1 MMLRILQFILLLVFC
16 TSFFVFAQTGKIV
29 GKVTDAQSGEVLIG
43 ANVIVQGT
51 NLGAATDI
59 NGEYLILNVPPG
71 SYTIIA
77 RYIGY
82 REMRYENIKV
92 SVNLTTE
99 TNFQLP
105 SETYQTETVIVVAP
119 KPLINKNTT
128 NQTTIL
134 RAEDLE
140 NLPVRGINAI
150 VSYQAGVVSQDGNLY
165 IRGSRSDAVA
175 FYVDGVLVNNPVT
188 GGSQTGIINNAIEEI
203 QVQAGGYSSEF
214 GGANGGIISSTSRS
228 GAETYKFNFEAITD
242 NFAKAGAN
250 LLSGYS
256 YGYSEYTLTASGPL
270 FPDFKNLKFFFAGN
284 NIYQRN
290 PAQYY
295 REYDFKGLTD
305 PSTPSKNPFT
315 GIADTFDVYSPAGV
329 VYNNGANRYQVQG
342 NLTWNI
348 NPFTIKLSANHK
360 WDEYRHWG
368 AVGSA
373 WGTNPATPSYWNTL
387 NRANSIAL
395 VQAYTFIG
403 GLKIT
408 HVINPESFYDA
419 IFNYFDDYSVTMD
432 PIFKHDIT
440 LYGDSIANAQYGR
453 TLRRDGEYLTDLRA
467 FGFNFTRADRPFNN
481 YTKTKY
487 QSYGG
492 KLNFLYQIGKVHEIK
507 TGGEYTYYTIRNYS
521 LAPVQI
527 ADNVRSIA
535 DGDVRGVYDRL
546 DNYGYDV
553 YGNLIDS
560 GPEGP
565 KHPVF
570 AAFYVQDKMEFSDL
584 VLNLGFRLDYIDP
597 DSKTFENPSNV
608 KFDVDGIIDPAH
620 LVTVDP
626 TVQISPRLGFSFPVT
641 DKTVFHAQYGKFI
654 QQSRLRDV
662 YLGFNRS
669 SDVIKGGFAELN
681 PVGYGLRPERTTQY
695 EIGFKQQLGENFAF
709 DITGFYK
716 DIKDQVQLRSIFAEA
731 TAAHVQYYALVNG
744 DFATTKGIEIKLDL
758 RRTQR
763 ISASFAY
770 TYSDAQG
777 TGSTP
782 TEAGRA
788 VWQSPTATPYF
799 PQQISPLTFNQSHRG
814 AINIDFRFAEEDGPD
829 ILGSKLL
836 ENLGVNLIF
845 SFNSGHNYTQFTGF
859 GNSRQPLEALNASVT
874 PWNFQLDGR
883 LDKSFSLGP
892 LDLNVYL
899 WVINLLDTKNIV
911 GVFGTS
917 GDATDDGYLASPEGS
932 NIYKNLKNSR
942 GVAAAELYK
951 QLYLA
956 SIYDP
961 DNFGPPRQ
969 IRLGIRLDY

>member
-1 MMLRILQFILLLVFC
+1 MMSRILQFIFLLVLC
-16 TSFFVFAQTGKIV
+16 TPIFIFAQTGKIV

-43 ANVIVQGT
+43 ANIIVQGT
-51 NLGAATDI
+51 NLGAATNI

-71 SYTIIA
+71 SYTVIA

-105 SETYQTETVIVVAP
+105 SETYQTETVVVVAP

-128 NQTTIL
+128 NQTSII
-134 RAEDLE
+134 RAEDLK
-140 NLPVRGINAI
+140 NLPLRGINDI
-150 VSYQAGVVSQDGNLY
+150 VSTQAGVVSQGGNLY

-188 GGSQTGIINNAIEEI
+188 GGSRTGIINNAIEEI

-228 GAETYKFNFEAITD
+228 GAEDYKFNFEGITD
-242 NFAKAGAN
+242 NFAKAGKKF
-250 LLSGYS
+250 LGGYS
-256 YGYSEYTLTASGPL
+256 WGYSEYTFTASGPL
-270 FPDFKNLKFFFAGN
+270 IPGFKDLKFFFAGN
-284 NIYQRN
+284 NIFQRN
-290 PAQYY
+290 SAVYFRDYNFQ
-295 REYDFKGLTD
+295 GLTD
-305 PSTPSKNPFT
+305 PNTPSKNPFT
-315 GIADTFDVYSPAGV
+315 GVADTFDVNPT
-329 VYNNGANRYQVQG
+329 NNIVDSDNNTYQTQG

-348 NPFTIKLSANHK
+348 NPFTIKLSVNH
-360 WDEYRHWG
+360 R
-368 AVGSA
+368 
-373 WGTNPATPSYWNTL
+373 WNENRSGVDWTSL
-387 NRANSIAL
+387 RRANSRGL
-395 VQAYTFIG
+395 NQNYTFIG
-403 GLKIT
+403 GLKVT
-408 HVINPESFYDA
+408 HVINPQSFYDV

-432 PIFKHDIT
+432 PIFKHNIA

-453 TLRRDGEYLTDLRA
+453 TLRRDGEYLTNFRA
-467 FGFNFTRADRPFNN
+467 FGFGFERSDRPWNA
-481 YTKTKY
+481 YTKNKY
-487 QSYGG
+487 QSFGG
-492 KLNFLYQIGKVHEIK
+492 KLNFLYQIGKTHELK
-507 TGGEYTYYTIRNYS
+507 TGGEYAYYTIRNYS

-527 ADNVRSIA
+527 ADNIRSIA
-535 DGDVRGVYDRL
+535 DGDIRGVYDRL

-553 YGNLIDS
+553 YGNPIDS

-565 KHPVF
+565 KHPLF
-570 AAFYVQDKMEFSDL
+570 AAFYIQDKMEFSDL
-584 VLNLGFRLDYIDP
+584 VLNLGLRLDYIDP
-597 DSKTFENPSNV
+597 DSKTFQNPRNV
-608 KFDVDGIIDPAH
+608 KFDKDGIIDPAF
-620 LVTVDP
+620 LLTVDP
-626 TVQISPRLGFSFPVT
+626 TVQVSPRLGFSFPVT

-681 PVGYGLRPERTTQY
+681 PVGYGIKPERTTQY

-716 DIKDQVQLRSIFAEA
+716 DIKDQVQLRAIYAEA

-744 DFATTKGIEIKLDL
+744 DFATTKGIEVKLDI

-763 ISASFAY
+763 ISATFAY

-782 TEAGRA
+782 TDAGRA

-799 PQQISPLTFNQSHRG
+799 PQQIAPLTFNQTHRG
-814 AINIDFRFAEEDGPD
+814 ALNIDYRFGEDDGPD

-836 ENLGVNLIF
+836 ENIGLNLLF
-845 SFNSGHNYTQFTGF
+845 SFNSGHNYTQFIGF
-859 GNSRQPLEALNASVT
+859 GNSRQPIEALNSSVT
-874 PWNFQLDGR
+874 PWNFQLDAR
-883 LDKSFSLGP
+883 IDKSFSLGP
-892 LDLNVYL
+892 MNINIYL
-899 WVINLLDTKNIV
+899 WVINLLDTKNV
-911 GVFGTS
+911 VNVFGTS

-932 NIYKNLKNSR
+932 AIYEGYKLTK
-942 GVAAAELYK
+942 GLETAELYK

-956 SIYDP
+956 SIYDSG
-961 DNFGPPRQ
+961 NFGTPRQ
-969 IRLGIRLDY
+969 IRLGLRLDY

>member
-1 MMLRILQFILLLVFC
+1 MMSRILQFIFLLVLC
-16 TSFFVFAQTGKIV
+16 TPVFIFAQTGKIV

-51 NLGAATDI
+51 NLGAATDV

-82 REMRYENIKV
+82 REMRYENIKL

-105 SETYQTETVIVVAP
+105 SETYQTETVVVVAP
-119 KPLINKNTT
+119 KQLINKNST
-128 NQTTIL
+128 NQTSIL
-134 RAEDLE
+134 RPEDLA
-140 NLPVRGINAI
+140 NLHISGINNI
-150 VSYQAGVVSQDGNLY
+150 VSTQAGVVSQGGNLY

-188 GGSQTGIINNAIEEI
+188 GGSRTEIIRNAIEEI
-203 QVQAGGYSSEF
+203 QVQAGGYTSEF

-228 GAETYKFNFEAITD
+228 GEETYKFNFEAITD
-242 NFAKAGAN
+242 NFAKAGTN
-250 LLSGYS
+250 WLGGYS
-256 YGYSEYTLTASGPL
+256 YGYSEYTLTASGPII
-270 FPDFKNLKFFFAGN
+270 PGFKDLKFFFAGN

-290 PAQYY
+290 PAKYY
-295 REYDFKGLTD
+295 REYNFKGLTD
-305 PSTPSKNPFT
+305 PITPSRNPFT
-315 GIADTFDVYSPAGV
+315 NLADTFDVFKPAGTV
-329 VYNNGANRYQVQG
+329 LNNGSNTYQVQG

-348 NPFTIKLSANHK
+348 NPFTIKLSANHR
-360 WDEYRHWG
+360 WNENRSGVDWTTVNR
-368 AVGSA
+368 VNSA
-373 WGTNPATPSYWNTL
+373 GLNQNYTL
-387 NRANSIAL
+387 
-395 VQAYTFIG
+395 IG

-408 HVINPESFYDA
+408 HVLNPQSFYDL
-419 IFNYFDDYSVTMD
+419 IFNYFDDYAVSMD
-432 PIFKHDIT
+432 PIFRHNIA

-453 TLRRDGEYLTDLRA
+453 TLRRDGELLANMRA
-467 FGFNFTRADRPFNN
+467 FGLSFERSDRPFND
-481 YTKTKY
+481 YVKSKY
-487 QSYGG
+487 QSFGG
-492 KLNFLYQIGKVHEIK
+492 KLNFLYQIGKTHELK
-507 TGGEYTYYTIRNYS
+507 TGGEYTYYTIRNYDTS
-521 LAPVQI
+521 NPI
-527 ADNVRSIA
+527 SMADNIRSIA
-535 DGDVRGVYDRL
+535 DGDIRGVYDRL

-553 YGNLIDS
+553 YGNPIDS

-597 DSKTFENPSNV
+597 DSKTFENPRNV
-608 KFDVDGIIDPAH
+608 KFDADGIIDPAF
-620 LVTVDP
+620 LKTVDP

-681 PVGYGLRPERTTQY
+681 PVGYGLKPERTTQY

-716 DIKDQVQLRSIFAEA
+716 DIKDQIQLRAIYAEA

-744 DFATTKGIEIKLDL
+744 DFATTKGIEVKLDL
-758 RRTQR
+758 RRTKR
-763 ISASFAY
+763 IATTFNY

-782 TEAGRA
+782 TDAGRA

-799 PQQISPLTFNQSHRG
+799 PQQIAPLTFNQTHRG
-814 AINIDFRFAEEDGPD
+814 ALNIDYRFGEDDGPD

-836 ENLGVNLIF
+836 ENIGLNMLF
-845 SFNSGHNYTQFTGF
+845 TFNSGHNYTQFTGF
-859 GNSRQPLEALNASVT
+859 GNSRQPLEALNSSVT
-874 PWNFQLDGR
+874 PWNFQLDAGF
-883 LDKSFSLGP
+883 DKSFSLGP
-892 LDLNVYL
+892 ININIFV
-899 WVINLLDTKNIV
+899 WVKNLLNTKNV
-911 GVFGTS
+911 VNVFGTS

-932 NIYKNLKNSR
+932 AKYESYKLTK
-942 GVAAAELYK
+942 GLETAELYK

-956 SIYDP
+956 SIYNS
-961 DNFGPPRQ
+961 DNFGTPRQ
-969 IRLGIRLDY
+969 IGLGIRLDY

>member
-1 MMLRILQFILLLVFC
+1 MMSRILQFIFLLVLC
-16 TSFFVFAQTGKIV
+16 TPIFIFAQTGKIV

-43 ANVIVQGT
+43 ANIIVQGT

-105 SETYQTETVIVVAP
+105 SETYQTETVVVVAP
-119 KPLINKNTT
+119 KQLINKNTT
-128 NQTTIL
+128 NQTSIL

-140 NLPVRGINAI
+140 NLPVRGINNI
-150 VSYQAGVVSQDGNLY
+150 VSTQAGVVSQGGNLY

-188 GGSQTGIINNAIEEI
+188 GGSRTGIIQNAIEEI

-228 GAETYKFNFEAITD
+228 GAEAYKFNFEGITD
-242 NFAKAGAN
+242 NFAKAGTN
-250 LLSGYS
+250 FMGGYS
-256 YGYSEYTLTASGPL
+256 YGYSEYTLIASGPVM
-270 FPDFKNLKFFFAGN
+270 PSYKDLKFFFAGN

-290 PAQYY
+290 PAAYY
-295 REYDFKGLTD
+295 REYNFKGLTD
-305 PSTPSKNPFT
+305 PITPSKNPFT
-315 GIADTFDVYSPAGV
+315 NLADTFDVFIPAGTV
-329 VYNNGANRYQVQG
+329 LNNGSNTYQIQG

-348 NPFTIKLSANHK
+348 NPFTIKLSANHR
-360 WDEYRHWG
+360 WNENRSGVDWTTMNR
-368 AVGSA
+368 VNSA
-373 WGTNPATPSYWNTL
+373 GLNQNYTL
-387 NRANSIAL
+387 
-395 VQAYTFIG
+395 IG
-403 GLKIT
+403 GLKVT
-408 HVINPESFYDA
+408 HVLNPQSFYDL
-419 IFNYFDDYSVTMD
+419 IFNYFDDYAVSMD
-432 PIFKHDIT
+432 PIFRHNIA

-453 TLRRDGEYLTDLRA
+453 TLRRDGELLANIRA
-467 FGFNFTRADRPFNN
+467 FGLSFERSDRPFND
-481 YTKTKY
+481 YVKSKY
-487 QSYGG
+487 QSLGG
-492 KLNFLYQIGKVHEIK
+492 KLNFLYQIGKTHELK
-507 TGGEYTYYTIRNYS
+507 TGGEYTYYTIRNYDTS
-521 LAPVQI
+521 NPIAM
-527 ADNVRSIA
+527 ADNIRSIA
-535 DGDVRGVYDRL
+535 DGDLRGVYDRL
-546 DNYGYDV
+546 DNYGYDL
-553 YGNLIDS
+553 YGNPIDS
-560 GPEGP
+560 GSEGP

-597 DSKTFENPSNV
+597 DSKTFENPRNV
-608 KFDVDGIIDPAH
+608 KFDADGIIDPAF
-620 LVTVDP
+620 LKTVDP

-681 PVGYGLRPERTTQY
+681 PVGYGLQPERTTQY

-716 DIKDQVQLRSIFAEA
+716 DIKDQIQLRAIYAEA

-744 DFATTKGIEIKLDL
+744 DFATTKGIEVKLDL
-758 RRTQR
+758 RRAQR
-763 ISASFAY
+763 ISATFDY

-782 TEAGRA
+782 TDAGRA
-788 VWQSPTATPYF
+788 VWQSPTATPFF
-799 PQQISPLTFNQSHRG
+799 PQQIAPLTFNQTHRG
-814 AINIDFRFAEEDGPD
+814 ALNLDYRFADADGPEV
-829 ILGSKLL
+829 LGSKLL
-836 ENLGVNLIF
+836 ENVGLNLLF
-845 SFNSGHNYTQFTGF
+845 TFNSGHNYTQFTGF
-859 GNSRQPLEALNASVT
+859 GNSRQPLEALNSSVT
-874 PWNFQLDGR
+874 PWNFQLDAR
-883 LDKSFSLGP
+883 IDKSFSLGP
-892 LDLNVYL
+892 MNINIYL
-899 WVINLLDTKNIV
+899 WVINLLDTKNV
-911 GVFGTS
+911 VNVFGTS

-932 NIYKNLKNSR
+932 AKYESYKLTK
-942 GVAAAELYK
+942 GLETAELYK

-956 SIYDP
+956 SIYDSG
-961 DNFGPPRQ
+961 NFGTPRQ
-969 IRLGIRLDY
+969 IRLGVRLDY

>member
-1 MMLRILQFILLLVFC
+1 MMSRILQFILLLVLC
-16 TSFFVFAQTGKIV
+16 IPLLIFAQTGKIV

-43 ANVIVQGT
+43 ANVIIQGT

-105 SETYQTETVIVVAP
+105 SETYQTETVVVVAP
-119 KPLINKNTT
+119 KQLINKNTT
-128 NQTTIL
+128 NQTSIL

-140 NLPVRGINAI
+140 NLPLRGINNI
-150 VSYQAGVVSQDGNLY
+150 VSTQAGVVSQGGNLY
-165 IRGSRSDAVA
+165 IRGSRLDAVA

-188 GGSQTGIINNAIEEI
+188 GGSRTGIIQNAIEEI

-228 GAETYKFNFEAITD
+228 GAEAYKFNFEGITD
-242 NFAKAGAN
+242 NFAKVGTDFMG
-250 LLSGYS
+250 GYS
-256 YGYSEYTLTASGPL
+256 YGYSEYALTVSGPII
-270 FPDFKNLKFFFAGN
+270 PSYKDLKFFLAGN

-290 PAQYY
+290 TAAYY
-295 REYDFKGLTD
+295 REYNFKGLTD
-305 PSTPSKNPFT
+305 PITPSRNPFT
-315 GIADTFDVYSPAGV
+315 NLADTFDVYSPAGTMI
-329 VYNNGANRYQVQG
+329 NNGSNTYQIQG

-348 NPFTIKLSANHK
+348 SPFTIKLSANHR
-360 WDEYRHWG
+360 WNENRGW
-368 AVGSA
+368 
-373 WGTNPATPSYWNTL
+373 PADLTQYWITL
-387 NRANSIAL
+387 NRANSAAL
-395 VQAYTFIG
+395 NQNYTLIG
-403 GLKIT
+403 GLKVT
-408 HVINPESFYDA
+408 HVLNPQSFYDL
-419 IFNYFDDYSVTMD
+419 IFNYFDDYAVSMD
-432 PIFKHDIT
+432 PIFRHNVA

-453 TLRRDGEYLTDLRA
+453 ILRRDGELLANLRA
-467 FGFNFTRADRPFNN
+467 FGLSFERSDRPFND
-481 YTKTKY
+481 YVKSKY
-487 QSYGG
+487 QSFGG
-492 KLNFLYQIGKVHEIK
+492 KLNFLYQIGKTHELK
-507 TGGEYTYYTIRNYS
+507 TGGEYTYYTIRNYDTS
-521 LAPVQI
+521 NPI
-527 ADNVRSIA
+527 SMADNIRSIA
-535 DGDVRGVYDRL
+535 DGDIRGVYDRL

-553 YGNLIDS
+553 YGNPIDS

-584 VLNLGFRLDYIDP
+584 VLNVGFRLDYIDP
-597 DSKTFENPSNV
+597 DSKTFENPRNV
-608 KFDVDGIIDPAH
+608 KFDADGIIDPAH
-620 LVTVDP
+620 LITVDP

-681 PVGYGLRPERTTQY
+681 PVGYGLQPERTTQY

-716 DIKDQVQLRSIFAEA
+716 DIKDQIQLRAIYAEA

-744 DFATTKGIEIKLDL
+744 DFATTKGIEVKLDL
-758 RRTQR
+758 RRVQR
-763 ISASFAY
+763 ISATFDY

-782 TEAGRA
+782 TDAGRA
-788 VWQSPTATPYF
+788 VWQSPTATPFF
-799 PQQISPLTFNQSHRG
+799 PQQIAPLTFNQTHRG
-814 AINIDFRFAEEDGPD
+814 ALNLDYRFAAADGPD

-836 ENLGVNLIF
+836 ENVGLNLLF
-845 SFNSGHNYTQFTGF
+845 TFNSGHNYTQFIGF
-859 GNSRQPLEALNASVT
+859 GNSRQPLEALNSSVT
-874 PWNFQLDGR
+874 PWNFQLDAR
-883 LDKSFSLGP
+883 IDKSFSLGP
-892 LDLNVYL
+892 MNINIYL
-899 WVINLLDTKNIV
+899 WVINLLDTKNV
-911 GVFGTS
+911 VNVFGTS

-932 NIYKNLKNSR
+932 AKYESYKLTK
-942 GVAAAELYK
+942 GLETAELYK

-961 DNFGPPRQ
+961 DNFGTPRQ
-969 IRLGIRLDY
+969 IRLGVRLDY